1 MNRSCMPVWKQ
12 ARWSLCLLILGVA
25 FISLVLCLESRHL
38 SEGDH
43 SDVRGLPHSSSD
55 PGTIRGQ
62 AGSGRPA
69 PIDSGDSMAERN
81 MVAPAS
87 GAMGVARDRCDSG
100 ELPGSPDSRPV
111 KAAGYPVERISP
123 GLGQTG
129 GGALSRNQ
137 TVTRSVQSSTLSP
150 PAVPALAPSA
160 VRDVNSGGLVANPSG
175 NKVANNGAVTG
186 GAVTGGAVT
195 GGAVT
200 GGAVTGGAVT
210 GGAVTGG
217 AVTGG
222 AVTGGAVTG
231 GAVAG
236 SLGMSG
242 SPSETPASSVS
253 PTVSE
258 VSTDPASQ
266 NAGARKAGVVRQ
278 ASAED
283 LYRAKHGWSTYGEFI
298 RRQTIDA
305 YNVGAVPNQERA
317 AGTPTPAS
325 LGQ

>member
-1 MNRSCMPVWKQ
+1 MPNWRQV
-12 ARWSLCLLILGVA
+12 RWHLCLLLLGLA

-38 SEGDH
+38 SEGEP
-43 SDVRGLPHSSSD
+43 SDVRGLPHSTSD

-62 AGSGRPA
+62 AGSGTPA
-69 PIDSGDSMAERN
+69 PIDSGDLTAERN

-87 GAMGVARDRCDSG
+87 GAMGGARDRCASG
-100 ELPGSPDSRPV
+100 ELTGSADSHSV

-129 GGALSRNQ
+129 GGALSGNSTR
-137 TVTRSVQSSTLSP
+137 TRSVQSSTMSP
-150 PAVPALAPSA
+150 PVVPPLVPSA
-160 VRDVNSGGLVANPSG
+160 VSDVNPGDTLATPSG

-195 GGAVT
+195 GGAVS
-200 GGAVTGGAVT
+200 GGAVT
-210 GGAVTGG
+210 
-217 AVTGG
+217 
-222 AVTGGAVTG
+222 
-231 GAVAG
+231 G

-253 PTVSE
+253 STVSE
-258 VSTDPASQ
+258 VSTDPPSQ

-283 LYRAKHGWSTYGEFI
+283 LYRTKYGWSTYGEYI
-298 RRQTIDA
+298 RRRTIDQ
-305 YNVGAVPNQERA
+305 YNGIAPTD
-317 AGTPTPAS
+317 AGSPP
-325 LGQ
+325 LD

>member
-1 MNRSCMPVWKQ
+1 MNRSSLPVWKQ

-55 PGTIRGQ
+55 SATIRGQ
-62 AGSGRPA
+62 AGSGRIV

-87 GAMGVARDRCDSG
+87 GAMGGARERYGSG
-100 ELPGSPDSRPV
+100 GLLGSPDARPV

-129 GGALSRNQ
+129 EAALSRNP
-137 TVTRSVQSSTLSP
+137 TGTRSVQSSTLSP
-150 PAVPALAPSA
+150 PVVPALAPSA
-160 VRDVNSGGLVANPSG
+160 VRDVNPGGTLATPSG

-200 GGAVTGGAVT
+200 G
-210 GGAVTGG
+210 
-217 AVTGG
+217 
-222 AVTGGAVTG
+222 
-231 GAVAG
+231 

-258 VSTDPASQ
+258 GSTDPASQ
-266 NAGARKAGVVRQ
+266 NVGARKAGVVRQ
-278 ASAED
+278 ATAED
-283 LYRAKHGWSTYGEFI
+283 LYRAKYGWGTYGEFI

-305 YNVGAVPNQERA
+305 YKAGSAPNQGRA

>member
-1 MNRSCMPVWKQ
+1 MPDWKHL
-12 ARWSLCLLILGVA
+12 RWHLCLLLLGVA

-69 PIDSGDSMAERN
+69 PIDSGDSMVERK

-87 GAMGVARDRCDSG
+87 GAMGGARERCASG
-100 ELPGSPDSRPV
+100 ESPGSPDTHSV
-111 KAAGYPVERISP
+111 KVEGYPVKRISP

-129 GGALSRNQ
+129 GGALSGNP
-137 TVTRSVQSSTLSP
+137 TGTRSVQSSTMSAP
-150 PAVPALAPSA
+150 VVPALAPSA
-160 VRDVNSGGLVANPSG
+160 VRDVNPGGTLATPSG
-175 NKVANNGAVTG
+175 DKVADN
-186 GAVTGGAVT
+186 
-195 GGAVT
+195 
-200 GGAVTGGAVT
+200 
-210 GGAVTGG
+210 G

-236 SLGMSG
+236 GVVAGGVVAGGVVAGGVVAGGVVAGGAVTESLGMSG

-253 PTVSE
+253 PIPPTASAG
-258 VSTDPASQ
+258 STDPASQ
-266 NAGARKAGVVRQ
+266 NDGAGKAAVVRQ
-278 ASAED
+278 ATAEE
-283 LYRAKHGWSTYGEFI
+283 LYRTKYGWAVYGEFI
-298 RRQTIDA
+298 RRRTIDQ
-305 YNVGAVPNQERA
+305 YNGIAPTD
-317 AGTPTPAS
+317 AGGPP
-325 LGQ
+325 LD

>member
-1 MNRSCMPVWKQ
+1 MNRSSMPVWNY
-12 ARWSLCLLILGVA
+12 ARCSLCLLLLGLA

-87 GAMGVARDRCDSG
+87 GAMGGARDRCASE
-100 ELPGSPDSRPV
+100 ELPGSADSHSV

-123 GLGQTG
+123 GLGQTR
-129 GGALSRNQ
+129 GGALSGNP
-137 TVTRSVQSSTLSP
+137 TGTRSVQSSTMSP
-150 PAVPALAPSA
+150 PVVPPLAPSV
-160 VRDVNSGGLVANPSG
+160 VRDVNPGGTLATPSG

-186 GAVTGGAVT
+186 GVVTGGAVT

-200 GGAVTGGAVT
+200 
-210 GGAVTGG
+210 
-217 AVTGG
+217 
-222 AVTGGAVTG
+222 
-231 GAVAG
+231 G

-283 LYRAKHGWSTYGEFI
+283 LYRAKYGWSTYGEFI

-305 YNVGAVPNQERA
+305 YNAGSAPNQERA
-317 AGTPTPAS
+317 AGITTPAS
-325 LGQ
+325 PGQ